1 VGPFWLRIIV
11 AIAWGGTAKCSSP
24 CAFTAGH
31 DGESLLVLISS
42 VVCNKLTLLR
52 HFVQRHGDFGD
63 DIGSRSGT
71 SRERHEVRM
80 GSENRSLERGVG
92 RVHYLIEY

>member
-1 VGPFWLRIIV
+1 M
-11 AIAWGGTAKCSSP
+11 
-24 CAFTAGH
+24 
-31 DGESLLVLISS
+31 
-42 VVCNKLTLLR
+42 
-52 HFVQRHGDFGD
+52 QRHGDFGD